1 MVAQPVYN
9 ASMPEGGDPT
19 RVDVNAQYA
28 GLEYNYIYITACTFI
43 VFLILPGIAFLY
55 SGLTRRKSALALLF
69 QGFMILAVV
78 TFQWLFWGY
87 SLAYSRDGGPFIG
100 TLQNFGLMNVM
111 VAPSPGSAV
120 LPEIVFCL
128 FQLLF
133 CACTVMILAGGAFER
148 GNILP
153 SLIFSFFWATIVYCP
168 LARWTWSSNG
178 WLYKFGAIDFA
189 GGGPVHI
196 ASGCAALAYALVLG
210 KRLHHGEASPRK
222 PHNTTLV
229 FLGTVLIWTG
239 WLGFNGGSS
248 LNASMR
254 AMVAVFNTN
263 TAGCTGILGWVLVD
277 MIKHRGRFSVVGA
290 CEGAIAG
297 LVGITPAAGCVS
309 LWLAACIG
317 FITGIV
323 CSSLQN
329 INDWLRVD
337 EGMDVFKL
345 HGVGGIVGAFLT
357 GLFASESISALDGA
371 SLTGGAIDG
380 NGIQVGRQVAEICA
394 IAGYSFTVSYILLFI
409 LKYIPGMRLRV
420 DEESEMM
427 GLDRAQFFD
436 EQIGDWSIAHGTSS
450 PMLMGV
456 SKEPSA
462 SKDEQTVKTPG
473 V

>member
-1 MVAQPVYN
+1 MAELPVYN
-9 ASMPEGGDPT
+9 ASMAQGGDPT
-19 RVDVNAQYA
+19 KVDVNAQYA
-28 GLEYNYIYITACTFI
+28 GFEYNYVYILACTFI

-69 QGFMILAVV
+69 QGFMILAII

-87 SLAYSRDGGPFIG
+87 SLAYSRNGGPFIG
-100 TLQNFGLMNVM
+100 TLENFGLKNVM

-148 GNILP
+148 GSILP

-178 WLYKFGAIDFA
+178 WLYTFGAIDFA

-196 ASGCAALAYALVLG
+196 ASGCSALAYAMVLG
-210 KRLHHGEASPRK
+210 KRVLHGEPSLRK

-263 TAGCTGILGWVLVD
+263 TAGCTGILGWVLID
-277 MIKHRGRFSVVGA
+277 MIKHKGKFSVVGA

-317 FITGIV
+317 FLTGIA

-329 INDWLRVD
+329 INDWLRID

-380 NGIQVGRQVAEICA
+380 NGVQVGKQLAEICA
-394 IAGYSFTVSYILLFI
+394 IAGYSFVVSYILLLI
-409 LKYIPGMRLRV
+409 LKYVPGMRLRV

-436 EQIGDWSIAHGTSS
+436 EQIGDWSIGHSMSS
-450 PMLMGV
+450 PVLMAV
-456 SKEPSA
+456 SKEPSE
-462 SKDEQTVKTPG
+462 SRDEPEEKKLG
-473 V
+473 A

>member
-1 MVAQPVYN
+1 MAEVPVYN
-9 ASMPEGGDPT
+9 ASMAQGGDPT
-19 RVDVNAQYA
+19 KVDVNAQYA
-28 GLEYNYIYITACTFI
+28 GFEYNYIYILACTFI

-55 SGLTRRKSALALLF
+55 T
-69 QGFMILAVV
+69 
-78 TFQWLFWGY
+78 
-87 SLAYSRDGGPFIG
+87 YSRNGGPFIG
-100 TLQNFGLMNVM
+100 TLENFGLRNVM

-148 GNILP
+148 GSILP
-153 SLIFSFFWATIVYCP
+153 SLIFSFLWATIVYCP

-178 WLYKFGAIDFA
+178 WLYIFGAIDFA

-196 ASGCAALAYALVLG
+196 ASGVSALAYAMVLG
-210 KRLHHGEASPRK
+210 KRVHHGEPSLRK

-277 MIKHRGRFSVVGA
+277 MIKHRGKFSVVGA

-297 LVGITPAAGCVS
+297 LD
-309 LWLAACIG
+309 
-317 FITGIV
+317 
-323 CSSLQN
+323 
-329 INDWLRVD
+329 INDWLRID

-345 HGVGGIVGAFLT
+345 HGVGGIMGAFLT

-380 NGIQVGRQVAEICA
+380 NGVQVGKQLAEICA
-394 IAGYSFTVSYILLFI
+394 IAGYSFVVSCILLII

-420 DEESEMM
+420 DEGSEKM

-436 EQIGDWSIAHGTSS
+436 EQIGDWSIGEGISS
-450 PMLMGV
+450 PVLMAV
-456 SKEPSA
+456 SKEPSE
-462 SKDEQTVKTPG
+462 SKDEPIDKKTD